1 MDQLSDF
8 PSLSESL
15 DNFSLKDCF
24 LAAYPNFLVIGY
36 VLINNPQVVFLQNTY
51 IKIPTFYYKHFFEA
65 LKDIGK
71 FLCYD
76 KQPEGDTTTIFVTET
91 YEFQWSIQENIV
103 YLQIT
108 NHLLNKCKL
117 QIDFIQFYFL
127 VTGFKELFF
136 KPYCLKYFI
145 TYSFYCLCEVKTNT
159 DIQELA
165 SITNAVDTVSL
176 LQLNFNKEELLLVS
190 ENIMRYKNDLILYI
204 NLKTIVPPKPF

>member
-1 MDQLSDF
+1 MEQLCEF

-24 LAAYPNFLVIGY
+24 LGAYPNFLVIGY

-65 LKDIGK
+65 LKEIGK

-76 KQPEGDTTTIFVTET
+76 KQPEVNTTTIFVTET
-91 YEFQWSIQENIV
+91 YELQWSIEENIV
-103 YLQIT
+103 YLMIR
-108 NHLLNKCKL
+108 NHLLNKCKI
-117 QIDFIQFYFL
+117 QVDIIQFYFL

-145 TYSFYCLCEVKTNT
+145 TYSFYCLCEVKTHT
-159 DIQELA
+159 DIQQFT
-165 SITNAVDTVSL
+165 SIIDAVNTVSE

-190 ENIMRYKNDLILYI
+190 ENIIRYQSELLLYL
-204 NLKTIVPPKPF
+204 NLKNIVPPKPF